1 MKKAHIYTPVV
12 TAFDEAG
19 NLDIQGNRNI
29 FDHLIG
35 GGVDGLVVMGSS
47 GEFFALTPSQK
58 RELIDLV
65 TGYCKGRTKILI
77 GTSCMRP
84 EDTIELANYALSRGA
99 DGVLVIGPYY
109 FALSDDR
116 VEAYFDEV
124 AAGIKGDMY
133 IYNFP
138 DRTGYD
144 VNADV
149 TYRLLKKHGNIVGF
163 KDTVTK
169 MGHTRKLITTVC
181 GEFPDFAVFSG
192 FDEFLIHNVMSGGE
206 GCIGGLSNLWPE
218 LFAKLVKA
226 IDEGDLA
233 VMEECQKTIDKLMG
247 LYDVCVPFIPAIK
260 KAMVLRGVDMEDYSS
275 KPLLRVTEEQSGKI
289 ISILESVNLI

>member
-19 NLDIQGNRNI
+19 NLDIQGNKNI

-35 GGVDGLVVMGSS
+35 GGVDGLVIMGSS
-47 GEFFALTPSQK
+47 GEFFAMTPSQK
-58 RELIDLV
+58 KELIDLV

-84 EDTIELANYALSRGA
+84 DDTIGLGNYALSKGA

-109 FALSDDR
+109 FTLSDDR

-124 AAGIKGDMY
+124 AEGIKGDMY

-149 TYRLLKKHGNIVGF
+149 TYHLRKKHDNIVGF
-163 KDTVTK
+163 KDTVTE
-169 MGHTRKLITTVC
+169 MGHTRKIITTVC
-181 GEFPDFAVFSG
+181 GDFPDFAVLSG

-206 GCIGGLSNLWPE
+206 GCIGGLSNLYPE

-226 IDEGDLA
+226 IDTRDFA
-233 VMEECQKTIDKLMG
+233 VMEECQRVTDKLMD